1 MHETIYAPDY
11 YILEHHGILG
21 QKWGVRRY
29 QNKDGS
35 FTAAGKARYNKL
47 TDKYTHTQDDT
58 VAGAVI
64 ALDRINRK
72 YGYGN
77 NSARVQRL
85 RRAAVDKNLKPGS
98 LEAYKLQ
105 KMDKKGGYTTPV
117 MVTAKA
123 FRYRRERN
131 TNLGAAFGG
140 VVGAAVGRAATEH
153 LHPEDYKMYNDV
165 IDSYISTMADPKYR
179 SRPQY
184 LAVPS
189 GNLAVPPPLVS
200 FKTNSIKTVKE

>member
-1 MHETIYAPDY
+1 MHDSIYAPDY
-11 YILEHHGILG
+11 YVLEHHGILG

-47 TDKYTHTQDDT
+47 TDKYIHTQDDT

-64 ALDRINRK
+64 DLDRINRK
-72 YGYGN
+72 YGYN
-77 NSARVQRL
+77 NRSDRVQGK

-98 LEAYKLQ
+98 REAYKLQ

-123 FRYRRERN
+123 FRYRRARN
-131 TNLGAAFGG
+131 TNLGAAFGAASG
-140 VVGAAVGRAATEH
+140 GVVGAVVGAAVGRVATEH

-165 IDSYISTMADPKYR
+165 IDAYISTMADPKYR

-184 LAVPS
+184 MALQ
-189 GNLAVPPPLVS
+189 
-200 FKTNSIKTVKE
+200 

>member
-35 FTAAGKARYNKL
+35 FTAAGNARYNKL

-64 ALDRINRK
+64 DLDRINRK
-72 YGYGN
+72 YGYD
-77 NSARVQRL
+77 NSSPRVQGK

-98 LEAYKLQ
+98 REAYKLQ
-105 KMDKKGGYTTPV
+105 KMDKK
-117 MVTAKA
+117 
-123 FRYRRERN
+123 
-131 TNLGAAFGG
+131 AAIL
-140 VVGAAVGRAATEH
+140 R
-153 LHPEDYKMYNDV
+153 L
-165 IDSYISTMADPKYR
+165 
-179 SRPQY
+179 
-184 LAVPS
+184 
-189 GNLAVPPPLVS
+189 
-200 FKTNSIKTVKE
+200 

>member
-35 FTAAGKARYNKL
+35 FTAAGRARYNKL
-47 TDKYTHTQDDT
+47 ADKYTHTQDDT
-58 VAGAVI
+58 VAGAFRAV
-64 ALDRINRK
+64 DRINRK
-72 YGYGN
+72 YGYD
-77 NSARVQRL
+77 NSSPRVQGK

-98 LEAYKLQ
+98 REAYKLQ

-123 FRYRRERN
+123 YKYRQDRN
-131 TNLGAAFGG
+131 TKIGAAFGG
-140 VVGAAVGRAATEH
+140 VVGAAIGNAATKR

-179 SRPQY
+179 TMP
-184 LAVPS
+184 
-189 GNLAVPPPLVS
+189 
-200 FKTNSIKTVKE
+200 